1 MKNLRKHKSLSSWN
15 TVFAPSVGLRR
26 PGQIDS
32 LQNIR
37 LSLGIIP
44 VENVGAAIKFQIQKF
59 VVSKIFQF
67 QRFNLQF

>member
-1 MKNLRKHKSLSSWN
+1 M
-15 TVFAPSVGLRR
+15 GLRR

-44 VENVGAAIKFQIQKF
+44 VENVGAAVKFQIQKF